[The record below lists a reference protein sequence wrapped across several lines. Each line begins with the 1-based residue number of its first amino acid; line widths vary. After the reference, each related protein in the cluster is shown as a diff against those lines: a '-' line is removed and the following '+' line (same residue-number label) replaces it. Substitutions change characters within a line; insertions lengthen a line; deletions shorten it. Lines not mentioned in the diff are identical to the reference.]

1 MTPRR
6 ALGLLVGLAWFAAPL
21 AAHAQAPTVTFTAQ
35 AIEASSPKTPP
46 RSDVDVGDIK
56 QTLGFTQYRLLGTV
70 SSSPV
75 KIGQMWSASLT
86 SAGLGLE
93 VTPKA
98 VDGGAIA
105 VEVRLLREGRELVKS
120 RLSISPGGKVA
131 VGGPQ
136 IPNGRIIVVLSAR

>member
-1 MTPRR
+1 MRRPR
-6 ALGLLVGLAWFAAPL
+6 ALGALVGLAWLGAGL

>member
-6 ALGLLVGLAWFAAPL
+6 ALGLLVGLAWLAAPL
-21 AAHAQAPTVTFTAQ
+21 AAHAQAPMVTFTAQ
-35 AIEASSPKTPP
+35 AIEASSPKTSP

-75 KIGQMWSASLT
+75 KIDQMWSASLT
-86 SAGLGLE
+86 SAGLVLE
-93 VTPKA
+93 VTLKA

-136 IPNGRIIVVLSAR
+136 IPNGRIIVVLSGR

>member
-6 ALGLLVGLAWFAAPL
+6 ALGLLVGLAWLAAPL
-21 AAHAQAPTVTFTAQ
+21 AALAQAPMVTFTAQ
-35 AIEASSPKTPP
+35 AIEASSPKTSP

-75 KIGQMWSASLT
+75 KIDQMWSASLT
-86 SAGLGLE
+86 SAGLVLE

-136 IPNGRIIVVLSAR
+136 IPNGRIIVVLSGR